1 MTHVTIPRDVT
12 HGTRRMDGEA
22 HKILAEVHQ
31 LITEQSEALRD
42 NLAPRSAR
50 FYAGRARKLRQ
61 LLDRLHQIEAG
72 GPPSEPDS
80 AV

>member
-1 MTHVTIPRDVT
+1 
-12 HGTRRMDGEA
+12 MDGEA
-22 HKILAEVHQ
+22 HKLLAEVHQ

-42 NLAPRSAR
+42 KITPRTAR

-61 LLDRLHQIEAG
+61 LLDRLRQIEVG
-72 GPPSEPDS
+72 GPDLPPSEPDS